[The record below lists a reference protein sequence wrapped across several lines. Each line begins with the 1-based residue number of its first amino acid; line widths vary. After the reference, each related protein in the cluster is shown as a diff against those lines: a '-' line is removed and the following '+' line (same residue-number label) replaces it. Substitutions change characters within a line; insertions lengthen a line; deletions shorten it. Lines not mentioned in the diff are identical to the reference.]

1 MPGQLTRKAIASQPE
16 WLQQVPE
23 RVGDRRLPEGARVL
37 FTGCGTSFHAALA
50 CGPAAQALEVVLGNA
65 PESDVLVAIS
75 HEGGTALTLE
85 AIRSFEGETWLI
97 TGAAE
102 SAIAKAADN
111 VVVATPA
118 IEESYCHTVSYTC
131 AVAAGRALRGE
142 DVSGLAAEV
151 FRELDAEPL
160 GVSEHNRFVVAGAGR
175 DAATVLEAVLK
186 LREGAHVAAEAHHT
200 EQLLHGHLAA
210 IDPSVRCFVLEG
222 EGRAAERAV
231 DAMLALG
238 ELGCDALLVPTTHPV
253 VDIVRF
259 QQLTCDLAEAR
270 GVDPD
275 MIRWDEEPWNRAR
288 KRKTSW
294 PIRKPVD
301 EAKRLPALVDRAAL
315 VVDEPVREPD
325 LLHRLEGEIAVDL
338 RRFLRPSDPQA
349 VRGVEPRLQ
358 RVEAPFEIPARRRE
372 EDDDPG
378 ARLRPELLGERR
390 AGVVLTRGHAK
401 PRIALPLDPQQ
412 VRQRR
417 PCGRARARRARSR
430 RAAGTSGRRRAPCAR

>member
-1 MPGQLTRKAIASQPE
+1 VPGQLTRKAIAAQPE

-23 RVGDRRLPEGARVL
+23 RVRDRRLPEGARVL

-97 TGAAE
+97 TGAEE
-102 SAIAKAADN
+102 SAIAQATDN

-131 AVAAGRALRGE
+131 AVAVGRALRGE
-142 DVSGLAAEV
+142 DVSALAADV
-151 FRELDAEPL
+151 FRELDAKPI
-160 GVSEHNRFVVAGAGR
+160 GASEHDRYVVAGAGR

-186 LREGAHVAAEAHHT
+186 LREGAHVAAEAHQT

-210 IDPSVRCFVLEG
+210 VDSSVRCFVLEG

-231 DAMLALG
+231 DAMRALG

-259 QQLTCDLAEAR
+259 QLLTCDLAEAR

-275 MIRWDEEPWNRAR
+275 MIRWDEEPWDRAR
-288 KRKTSW
+288 KAQ
-294 PIRKPVD
+294 D
-301 EAKRLPALVDRAAL
+301 FMA
-315 VVDEPVREPD
+315 D
-325 LLHRLEGEIAVDL
+325 L
-338 RRFLRPSDPQA
+338 
-349 VRGVEPRLQ
+349 
-358 RVEAPFEIPARRRE
+358 
-372 EDDDPG
+372 
-378 ARLRPELLGERR
+378 
-390 AGVVLTRGHAK
+390 
-401 PRIALPLDPQQ
+401 
-412 VRQRR
+412 
-417 PCGRARARRARSR
+417 
-430 RAAGTSGRRRAPCAR
+430 